1 MENRQLYPLEV
12 NSHGE
17 PFLRLKAHSNIILTP
32 PRLTDASAL
41 MEVLNDDSVCRWLSE
56 PPYPYLQEHADY
68 WLSHVKSLSDKMLE
82 ELDSARD
89 EASLRIVDDCPV
101 RYIREVKEDGTD
113 VFIGDVAIIRCTMMD
128 LTTSSE
134 IGREGMDR
142 LLAENISRPAGDPKI
157 VWTIGNYL
165 SSSHHGRGIM
175 TDIYATLLESW
186 AIPRMG
192 VRRMIGIAYE
202 GNQGSVRVF
211 EKNGFVMRKTIPN
224 YMEAKGVMRSMH
236 VLDWDFAD
244 NN

>member
-1 MENRQLYPLEV
+1 MENHQLYPLEV

-17 PFLRLKAHSNIILTP
+17 PFLRLKAHPNIILTP

-41 MEVLNDDSVCRWLSE
+41 MEVLNDESVCRWLSN
-56 PPYPYLQEHADY
+56 PPYPYLQEHAGS
-68 WLSHVKSLSDKMLE
+68 WLPHIKSLSDKILE

-113 VFIGDVAIIRCTMMD
+113 VFIGDVAIIRCPLMD
-128 LTTSSE
+128 LTSSSDISQGE
-134 IGREGMDR
+134 KDR
-142 LLAENISRPAGDPKI
+142 LLAENVSRPAGDPKI

-175 TDIYATLLESW
+175 TDVYATLLESW

-192 VRRMIGIAYE
+192 VRRMIGTAFE

-224 YMEAKGVMRSMH
+224 YLEAKGVMRSLH
-236 VLDWDFAD
+236 VLDWEFAD
-244 NN
+244 DE

>member
-12 NSHGE
+12 NTHGE
-17 PFLRLKAHSNIILTP
+17 PFLCLKARPNIILTP

-41 MEVLNDDSVCRWLSE
+41 MEVLNDDNVCRWLSD

-68 WLSHVKSLSDKMLE
+68 WLSQVKLLSDKILE

-89 EASLRIVDDCPV
+89 EALLRIVDDCPV
-101 RYIREVKEDGTD
+101 RYIREVREDGTD

-134 IGREGMDR
+134 ISQEEKDR
-142 LLAENISRPAGDPKI
+142 LLVENISRPAGDPKI

-175 TDIYATLLESW
+175 TDVYATLLESW

-192 VRRMIGIAYE
+192 VRRMIGTAFE

-211 EKNGFVMRKTIPN
+211 EKNGFVMKRTIPN
-224 YMEAKGVMRSMH
+224 YKEAKGVMRSLH
-236 VLDWDFAD
+236 VLNRDFAD
-244 NN
+244 KD

>member
-17 PFLRLKAHSNIILTP
+17 PFLRLKAHPNIILTP

-41 MEVLNDDSVCRWLSE
+41 MEVLNDESVCRWLSE
-56 PPYPYLQEHADY
+56 PPYPYLKEHADY
-68 WLSHVKSLSDKMLE
+68 WLSHVKLLSDKILK

-89 EASLRIVDDCPV
+89 EAPLRIVDDCPV

-113 VFIGDVAIIRCTMMD
+113 VFIGDVAVIRCTMMD

-134 IGREGMDR
+134 ISREEKDR
-142 LLAENISRPAGDPKI
+142 LLLENISRPAGDPKI

-175 TDIYATLLESW
+175 TDVYATLLENW
-186 AIPRMG
+186 VIPRMG
-192 VRRMIGIAYE
+192 VRRMIGTAFE

-211 EKNGFVMRKTIPN
+211 EKNGFVMRKTVPN
-224 YMEAKGVMRSMH
+224 YREVKGVMRSLH
-236 VLDWDFAD
+236 VLDGDFAD
-244 NN
+244 ND